1 MATCIYSTARVSERR
16 FTMAVTRTGSE
27 SGGGGLWV
35 SMVGT
40 WRRSYAVARALISR
54 AEQESQWNVQSFAP
68 SFGRMVSSGVLAR
81 YPVDVLLVAL

>member
-16 FTMAVTRTGSE
+16 FTMAVTRSDSE
-27 SGGGGLWV
+27 SGGGLWV

-54 AEQESQWNVQSFAP
+54 AEQEFQWNVQSFAP